1 MSLCYSFL
9 DNKKKKKKKH
19 IMNSL
24 ASILYSSSSANTKKR
39 KNLSLQPTLKP
50 SSTKPSRCQ
59 VGMLFRSSTP
69 KTPLQTRTKT
79 TVAGRYNSN

>member
-1 MSLCYSFL
+1 MIFFFRQE
-9 DNKKKKKKKH
+9 

-24 ASILYSSSSANTKKR
+24 ASILYSSSSANSKKR

-50 SSTKPSRCQ
+50 ASAKPSRCK

-69 KTPLQTRTKT
+69 KTPLQPRTKT
-79 TVAGRYNSN
+79 TITGRHYFQ

>member
-1 MSLCYSFL
+1 MLFFSRQEQAK
-9 DNKKKKKKKH
+9 N

-24 ASILYSSSSANTKKR
+24 ASILYSSSSANKKKR

-50 SSTKPSRCQ
+50 VSTKPSRCQ

-69 KTPLQTRTKT
+69 KTPLQPRTKT
-79 TVAGRYNSN
+79 TIEGRHNFH